1 MKSAW
6 QHHLGEHQAP
16 QLPKLAGRSDVA
28 RTLINDP
35 LREQDQ
41 KRAARPP
48 PNPDSFAEPVLT
60 EKRDGPPSETCIVRK
75 CGLMTDPQQPSPTD
89 RSDADDVEQH
99 ACPKC
104 DAQPGSPCR
113 SRGGAVASA
122 YHTRRFTK
130 VPRLKKALRVPT
142 PADRGPGRPWRP
154 GTPPPAPIDPDL
166 PSADIRIGYARCST
180 LGQEL
185 DSQLDALSKHGI
197 PRDKIFS
204 EKISTRVRVRLRF
217 EEALRTAREVK
228 AHAPHCRV
236 IFTVYEMKRLGRDA
250 AELTALADHLT
261 AHGLVLEMLAGPLPG
276 IYDPTGPGKLLFAF
290 FAAMAET
297 ERENI
302 RESTLEGLDTAA
314 RKGKHGGRPPVI
326 TDDML
331 HTVLRRRAGGE
342 SVEQIQPDL
351 IIPTGKRKGQNPS
364 VASIYRALAE
374 HAKHEAYPEAVEQAH
389 ADFTALQMGE
399 VPGPR
404 PATPD

>member
-1 MKSAW
+1 M
-6 QHHLGEHQAP
+6 
-16 QLPKLAGRSDVA
+16 
-28 RTLINDP
+28 
-35 LREQDQ
+35 
-41 KRAARPP
+41 
-48 PNPDSFAEPVLT
+48 
-60 EKRDGPPSETCIVRK
+60 
-75 CGLMTDPQQPSPTD
+75 
-89 RSDADDVEQH
+89 
-99 ACPKC
+99 
-104 DAQPGSPCR
+104 
-113 SRGGAVASA
+113 
-122 YHTRRFTK
+122 
-130 VPRLKKALRVPT
+130 PT

-166 PSADIRIGYARCST
+166 PSADIRIGYARRST

-197 PRDKIFS
+197 PREKIFS
-204 EKISTRVRVRLRF
+204 EKISTRVRVRPRF

-228 AHAPHCRV
+228 AHAPHCQV

-261 AHGLVLEMLAGPLPG
+261 AHGLILEMLAGPLPG

-302 RESTLEGLDTAA
+302 RESTLEGLDPAA

-342 SVEQIQPDL
+342 SVEQIQPDPV
-351 IIPTGKRKGQNPS
+351 IPTGKRKGQNPS
-364 VASIYRALAE
+364 VASIYRALTE
-374 HAKHEAYPEAVEQAH
+374 HAKHDSYPEAVAQARS
-389 ADFTALQMGE
+389 DFTALQVGE
-399 VPGPR
+399 VIGLR
-404 PATPD
+404 PLSLT